1 MIDCLKEVF
10 GSNIWTWFMPVHTA
24 IGDGLTFPTNLSTH
38 EVERGPSYQSF
49 NMRTVGTL
57 EENNDGRLKY
67 IHVGAI

>member
-1 MIDCLKEVF
+1 
-10 GSNIWTWFMPVHTA
+10 MPVHTA